1 MKTETDRKGMI
12 HLVEEH
18 FDPIIK
24 DIDVVMVAMSCRS
37 IQRII
42 LEYTDDDRVEELNKM
57 QFLVSWRAILDD
69 MVIDAIKITSKKIT
83 IRLHRNERRSEK

>member
-1 MKTETDRKGMI
+1 MKPVTNREGMI

-37 IQRII
+37 IQQIV
-42 LEYTDDDRVEELNKM
+42 LKYTDDDRVEELNKM
-57 QFLVSWRAILDD
+57 QFLVCWRAILDD
-69 MVIDAIKITSKKIT
+69 MAIDAIQITSKKIV
-83 IRLHRNERRSEK
+83 IKLHKNERRSEK